1 MLAEDL
7 AQLVINS
14 PNAII
19 TADRNGRILTWNRGA
34 QEIFGYSAEEAV
46 GMNVDEFVPANDPT
60 SQKRDFD
67 HLLAGGSLP
76 PMEIVRIG
84 KNGRE
89 IHLAVTLWPIKRAD
103 GQIHGVI
110 MNGMDITQRKKA
122 EAQEKEINERF
133 QVLAD
138 NIDQLVWIASIDGK
152 DWWFNK
158 RWMEFT
164 GMPADQIL
172 ARSQAELHHP
182 DHYGRVSRT
191 LGEAG
196 KKGEPWEEIF
206 PLRRHDGQWRW
217 FLSRALPIKDE
228 KGQVTKWFGTST
240 DITEQR
246 RAQEELKKSEE
257 LFHSLANNI
266 DQLVNTYDPA
276 TGEYWFNER
285 WYEYTG
291 LSRSATLAE
300 FEATSH
306 PQYFAQLRSD
316 LQRAREKGE
325 NWQGTFPIRSVK
337 GEYRWFL
344 ARSRPLRDERGDIVK
359 WYTSCTDVHE
369 QRVAEEQ
376 LRASEERLRLS
387 LKENKELMDAM
398 DEHAI
403 VAITDRQGRI
413 ISVNDRFCSIS
424 KYSREEL
431 LGQDHRIINSAYHSK
446 AFFNDLWS
454 TITSGRVWH
463 GELRNRAKDGS
474 IYWMDTTIV
483 PFLDDDGRPR
493 QYVAIRTDITEHRRM
508 QELLEKEGRNKDQFL
523 ATLAHELRNPLAPL
537 RNGIQILEFAQQD
550 EELARSTRE
559 MMERQMAHLVRL
571 VDDLLDVSRISRG
584 HIELRRNVSDLRS
597 AVWMAVESIDPQIAA
612 KGQHL
617 VVDLPDSPVPVN
629 GDETRIA
636 QVIGNLLGNAS
647 RYTGEAGS
655 IELSL
660 DVSEGY
666 AHIIITDNGI
676 GMEPHRIPEAFEM
689 FSQLGRNGSAG
700 HASGLG
706 IGLNIVKQ
714 LVELHGGN
722 VKAHSDGPGTGSTFQ
737 VELPLAGTD
746 PDGRE

>member
-1 MLAEDL
+1 MPAEEL
-7 AQLVINS
+7 AQLVNNS

-19 TADRNGRILTWNRGA
+19 TADREGIIISWNRGA
-34 QEIFGYSAEEAV
+34 QEIFGYSAEEAI
-46 GMNVDEFVPANDPT
+46 GMNVRELVSPADST
-60 SQKRDFD
+60 SQKRDYE
-67 HLLAGGSLP
+67 HLLSGGSLP
-76 PMEIVRIG
+76 PTEIVRIG
-84 KNGRE
+84 KNGNE
-89 IHLAVTLWPIKRAD
+89 IHLAVTIWPIKRPD

-110 MNGMDITQRKKA
+110 MNGMDISQRKKA

-138 NIDQLVWIASIDGK
+138 NIDQLVWIASVDGK

-158 RWMEFT
+158 RWIEFT

-182 DHYGRVSRT
+182 DHYERVSRT

-196 KKGEPWEEIF
+196 QKGEPWEEIF
-206 PLRRHDGQWRW
+206 PLRRHDGEWRW
-217 FLSRALPIKDE
+217 FLSRALPIRDGSGK
-228 KGQVTKWFGTST
+228 VTRWFGTST

-246 RAQEELKKSEE
+246 RVQEELKKSEE

-266 DQLVNTYDPA
+266 DQLVNTFDPL

-291 LSRSATLAE
+291 LPRQATLQDLMAC
-300 FEATSH
+300 SH
-306 PQYFAQLRSD
+306 PAHYAEVNAD
-316 LQRAREKGE
+316 LKRARKRGDA
-325 NWQGTFPIRSVK
+325 WQGTFPIRNAR

-344 ARSRPLRDERGDIVK
+344 ARSRPLHDERGTIVK

-369 QRVAEEQ
+369 QRIAEEQ
-376 LRASEERLRLS
+376 LRSSEERLRVS

-483 PFLDDDGRPR
+483 PFLDDEGKPR

-508 QELLEKEGRNKDQFL
+508 QELLEKEGHNKDQFL

-584 HIELRRNVSDLRS
+584 RIELRRSICDLR
-597 AVWMAVESIDPQIAA
+597 AAIWMAVESVDPQIAA
-612 KGQHL
+612 KQQH
-617 VVDLPDSPVPVN
+617 VVIDLPDAPVEVN
-629 GDETRIA
+629 GDATRLA
-636 QVIGNLLGNAS
+636 QITGNLLSNAS
-647 RYTGEAGS
+647 RYTPEGGS

-660 DVSEGY
+660 LVDAGK
-666 AHIIITDNGI
+666 ARIIVVDNGI
-676 GMEPHRIPEAFEM
+676 GMEQHRIPEAFEM

-714 LVELHGGN
+714 LVELHGGQVIAESEGLN
-722 VKAHSDGPGTGSTFQ
+722 KGSTFQ
-737 VELPLAGTD
+737 VELPLAQVAG
-746 PDGRE
+746 